1 MRHRGKQ
8 NQMKKRKGKIIKMKQ
23 KLNKQLLPPTHE
35 QGKTVK
41 ETDPQVIQILGFSD
55 TGIV

>member
-1 MRHRGKQ
+1 
-8 NQMKKRKGKIIKMKQ
+8 MKQ
-23 KLNKQLLPPTHE
+23 KLNKQLLPHTRE
-35 QGKTVK
+35 QGKMIK